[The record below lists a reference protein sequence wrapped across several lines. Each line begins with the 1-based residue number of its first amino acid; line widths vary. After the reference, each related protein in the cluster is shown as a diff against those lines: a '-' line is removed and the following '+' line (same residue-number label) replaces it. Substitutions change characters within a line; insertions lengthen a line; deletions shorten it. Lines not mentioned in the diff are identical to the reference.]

1 VIEITAHAHRRIKS
15 RCGKSMDRLAQIA
28 YERGLTQSE
37 TSGALGRYIDSL
49 YLYNGTANNI
59 RLYGDKVYV
68 FCNDVLVTVLDTPR
82 KYRNIVDKAMRRRL
96 YGTTDKG

>member
-1 VIEITAHAHRRIKS
+1 VIEITAHGHRRIKQ

-28 YERGLTQSE
+28 FERGLTHSE
-37 TSGALGRYIDSL
+37 TSGVLGRYIDSL

-59 RLYGDKVYV
+59 RLYGDKIYV
-68 FCNDVLVTVLDTPR
+68 FCNDILVTVLDTPR

-96 YGTTDKG
+96 DATNKG